1 MGQIIAVMPA
11 SGGVGATS
19 LAAAI
24 AVRAAA
30 AQRTVVAVDL
40 DPWSGGL
47 DVTFGV
53 EQEPGWRWDRL
64 AESAGLVD
72 GLQLAERLP
81 HTLDVAVLAM
91 PLPNL
96 SGDRGPGQGAG
107 SGGAGSG
114 AVAARAGA
122 GSGGALSALPGLGDS
137 GHGGIPDGWV
147 ERIHDVVVGLA
158 EDHDLTVLDLGRDDR
173 VLRAVVPLVDAL
185 VVVAGVRTTEL
196 AAAAATLPIAQALGA
211 DPWVVL
217 RGPGAGE
224 VEDLVIDELD
234 VDVVA
239 AFADD
244 HRVVGE
250 LAEGIPPGYRGRGPL
265 VSVADRLL
273 LRLVMVDE
281 ELGRSA

>member
-19 LAAAI
+19 LAAAV

-30 AQRTVVAVDL
+30 ASRTVVAVDL

-47 DVTFGV
+47 DVTFGL
-53 EQEPGWRWDRL
+53 EQEPGWRWGRL
-64 AESAGLVD
+64 GESAGVVD
-72 GLQLAERLP
+72 GLRLAERLP
-81 HTLDVAVLAM
+81 STLDVAVLAM
-91 PLPNL
+91 PLPTIG
-96 SGDRGPGQGAG
+96 GDQG
-107 SGGAGSG
+107 SGTDVVPFASPSSERGLSQPG
-114 AVAARAGA
+114 VAGA
-122 GSGGALSALPGLGDS
+122 PE
-137 GHGGIPDGWV
+137 GWA

-158 EDHDLTVLDLGRDDR
+158 EAHDLTVLDVGRDDR
-173 VLRAVVPLVDAL
+173 VLRVVVPLVDAL

-196 AAAAATLPIAQALGA
+196 AAAAAAVPTVQALGA

-234 VDVVA
+234 VEVVA
-239 AFADD
+239 TFADD
-244 HRVVGE
+244 NRIVGE
-250 LAEGIPPGYRGRGPL
+250 VAEGIPPGYRGRGPL

-273 LRLVMVDE
+273 LRLVAVGD

>member
-30 AQRTVVAVDL
+30 AHRTVVAVDL

-47 DVTFGV
+47 DVTFGL

-64 AESAGLVD
+64 GESAGVVD
-72 GLQLAERLP
+72 GLRLAERLP
-81 HTLDVAVLAM
+81 RTLEVAVLAM
-91 PLPNL
+91 PLPRL
-96 SGDRGPGQGAG
+96 GGEQGPDPDVVPVASSGIG
-107 SGGAGSG
+107 SGLSQP
-114 AVAARAGA
+114 AVAGA
-122 GSGGALSALPGLGDS
+122 
-137 GHGGIPDGWV
+137 PDGWRD
-147 ERIHDVVVGLA
+147 RIHDVVIGLA
-158 EDHDLTVLDLGRDDR
+158 EAHDLTVLDIGRDDR
-173 VLRAVVPLVDAL
+173 VLRIVVPLLDAL

-196 AAAAATLPIAQALGA
+196 AAAAAAVPTVQALGA

-224 VEDLVIDELD
+224 VEDIVIDELD
-234 VDVVA
+234 VEVVA

-244 HRVVGE
+244 NRIVGE
-250 LAEGIPPGYRGRGPL
+250 VAEGIPPGYRGRGPL

-273 LRLVMVDE
+273 LRLVTVGD

>member
-24 AVRAAA
+24 AVRAAMA
-30 AQRTVVAVDL
+30 HRSAVVVDL

-47 DVTFGV
+47 DVTFGL

-64 AESAGLVD
+64 EESDGVVD
-72 GLQLAERLP
+72 GLRLAERLP
-81 HTLDVAVLAM
+81 RTLDVAVLAM
-91 PLPNL
+91 PLP
-96 SGDRGPGQGAG
+96 SPAGGRPDPDPVPVGSPGEVGRPEAG
-107 SGGAGSG
+107 T
-114 AVAARAGA
+114 AAAPEKWIA
-122 GSGGALSALPGLGDS
+122 
-137 GHGGIPDGWV
+137 
-147 ERIHDVVVGLA
+147 RIHDVVVGLA
-158 EDHDLTVLDLGRDDR
+158 EAHDVTVLDLGRDDR
-173 VLRAVVPLVDAL
+173 VLRQVVPLVDAL
-185 VVVAGVRTTEL
+185 VIVAGVRTTEL
-196 AAAAATLPIAQALGA
+196 AAAAAAVPTVQALGA

-234 VDVVA
+234 VEVVA
-239 AFADD
+239 VFADD

-250 LAEGIPPGYRGRGPL
+250 VAEGIPPGYRGRGPL

-273 LRLVMVDE
+273 LRLVAVDD

>member
-30 AQRTVVAVDL
+30 AHRTVVAVDL

-47 DVTFGV
+47 DVTFGL
-53 EQEPGWRWDRL
+53 EQEPGWRWDQL
-64 AESAGLVD
+64 GQSAGIVD
-72 GLQLAERLP
+72 GLRLAERLP
-81 HTLDVAVLAM
+81 RTLDVDVLAM
-91 PLPNL
+91 PLPTPG
-96 SGDRGPGQGAG
+96 GDRGP
-107 SGGAGSG
+107 
-114 AVAARAGA
+114 AADVPFASSAAEKGLSQPGVAGA
-122 GSGGALSALPGLGDS
+122 PE
-137 GHGGIPDGWV
+137 GWV
-147 ERIHDVVVGLA
+147 DRIHDVVVGLA
-158 EDHDLTVLDLGRDDR
+158 EAHALTVLDVGRDDR
-173 VLRAVVPLVDAL
+173 VLRIVVPLVDAL
-185 VVVAGVRTTEL
+185 VVVVGVRTTEL
-196 AAAAATLPIAQALGA
+196 AAAAAAVPTVQALGA

-234 VDVVA
+234 VEVVA

-244 HRVVGE
+244 NRIVGE
-250 LAEGIPPGYRGRGPL
+250 VAEGIPPGYRGRGPL

-273 LRLVMVDE
+273 LRLVSVDD